1 MFLQKTYLATRRR
14 IDLLIVTNK
23 IKTKSMETKD
33 RTKTEV
39 SIELR
44 EVQREI
50 SKARSTRNWA
60 KISFLNQK
68 RIRLQEELDYL
79 KSKDKFY
86 YQEQNLEKSL
96 VSWAA
101 KTLNLSL
108 NMADLSVY
116 YLDLYLLH
124 FKERGFVPTD
134 EWKTKEKA
142 FHEATKELAEYMR
155 YFFKGKSSD
164 DNSESMSELM
174 DLIERD
180 YYTDREKVHHKQ
192 YEEKL

>member
-1 MFLQKTYLATRRR
+1 ME
-14 IDLLIVTNK
+14 
-23 IKTKSMETKD
+23 KTKQQI
-33 RTKTEV
+33 

-44 EVQREI
+44 EIQREI

-60 KISFLNQK
+60 KITYLNQK
-68 RIRLQEELDYL
+68 RLKLQEEMDYI

-86 YQEQNLEKSL
+86 YQEQNMEKSL

-116 YLDLYLLH
+116 YLDLYMVH

-134 EWKTKEKA
+134 EWKEKERNFRNA
-142 FHEATKELAEYMR
+142 ANQLADYMR

-180 YYTDREKVHHKQ
+180 YYTDREKIHHKQ
-192 YEEKL
+192 YEEKA

>member
-1 MFLQKTYLATRRR
+1 
-14 IDLLIVTNK
+14 
-23 IKTKSMETKD
+23 METKD

-124 FKERGFVPTD
+124 FKERGFIPTG
-134 EWKTKEKA
+134 KLKKKHFMKLQKNLQNICGISLKENPLTIIQKA
-142 FHEATKELAEYMR
+142 CRNL
-155 YFFKGKSSD
+155 
-164 DNSESMSELM
+164 
-174 DLIERD
+174 
-180 YYTDREKVHHKQ
+180 
-192 YEEKL
+192 

>member
-1 MFLQKTYLATRRR
+1 ME
-14 IDLLIVTNK
+14 
-23 IKTKSMETKD
+23 KTKQQ
-33 RTKTEV
+33 V

-44 EVQREI
+44 EIQREI

-60 KISFLNQK
+60 KITYLNQK
-68 RIRLQEELDYL
+68 RLKLQEEMDYI
-79 KSKDKFY
+79 KSKDNFY
-86 YQEQNLEKSL
+86 YQEQNMEKSL
-96 VSWAA
+96 ISWAA

-116 YLDLYLLH
+116 YLDLYMIH

-134 EWKTKEKA
+134 EWKEKERNFRA
-142 FHEATKELAEYMR
+142 AANQLADYMR

-192 YEEKL
+192 YEEKA

>member
-1 MFLQKTYLATRRR
+1 ME
-14 IDLLIVTNK
+14 
-23 IKTKSMETKD
+23 KTKQQI
-33 RTKTEV
+33 

-44 EVQREI
+44 EIQREI

-60 KISFLNQK
+60 KITYLNQK
-68 RIRLQEELDYL
+68 RLKLQEEMDYI
-79 KSKDKFY
+79 KSKNKFY
-86 YQEQNLEKSL
+86 YQEQNMEKSL
-96 VSWAA
+96 ISWAA

-116 YLDLYLLH
+116 YLDLYMIH

-134 EWKTKEKA
+134 EWKEKERNFRA
-142 FHEATKELAEYMR
+142 AANQLADYMR

-180 YYTDREKVHHKQ
+180 YYTDREKIHHKQ
-192 YEEKL
+192 YEEKA

>member
-1 MFLQKTYLATRRR
+1 M
-14 IDLLIVTNK
+14 
-23 IKTKSMETKD
+23 
-33 RTKTEV
+33 
-39 SIELR
+39 
-44 EVQREI
+44 
-50 SKARSTRNWA
+50 
-60 KISFLNQK
+60 
-68 RIRLQEELDYL
+68 
-79 KSKDKFY
+79 
-86 YQEQNLEKSL
+86 EKSL

-116 YLDLYLLH
+116 YLDLYMIH

-134 EWKTKEKA
+134 EWKEKERNFRA
-142 FHEATKELAEYMR
+142 AANQLADYMR

-192 YEEKL
+192 YEDKV

>member
-1 MFLQKTYLATRRR
+1 MK
-14 IDLLIVTNK
+14 
-23 IKTKSMETKD
+23 E
-33 RTKTEV
+33 RTKTEISV
-39 SIELR
+39 ELR
-44 EVQREI
+44 DIQKEI
-50 SKARSTRNWA
+50 SEARSARNWA
-60 KISFLNQK
+60 KIAYLNGK
-68 RIRLQEELDYL
+68 RVKLQEELDYIQ
-79 KSKDKFY
+79 SKDRFY

-116 YLDLYLLH
+116 YLDLYMLH
-124 FKERGFVPTD
+124 FKDRGFVPTD
-134 EWKTKEKA
+134 EWKEKEKA
-142 FHEATKELAEYMR
+142 FHEAAKAFADHMR

-164 DNSESMSELM
+164 DNSESMVELM

-192 YEEKL
+192 YESKM

>member
-1 MFLQKTYLATRRR
+1 
-14 IDLLIVTNK
+14 
-23 IKTKSMETKD
+23 METKD

-44 EVQREI
+44 EIQREI
-50 SKARSTRNWA
+50 SKARSMRNWA
-60 KISFLNQK
+60 KITYLNQK
-68 RIRLQEELDYL
+68 RLKLQEEMDYI

-86 YQEQNLEKSL
+86 YQEQNMEKSL

-116 YLDLYLLH
+116 YLDLYMVH
-124 FKERGFVPTD
+124 FKERGLVPTD
-134 EWKTKEKA
+134 EWKEKEKA
-142 FHEATKELAEYMR
+142 FRNAANQLSDYMR

-192 YEEKL
+192 YEEKV

>member
-1 MFLQKTYLATRRR
+1 
-14 IDLLIVTNK
+14 
-23 IKTKSMETKD
+23 METKD
-33 RTKTEV
+33 RTKIEV

-86 YQEQNLEKSL
+86 YQEQNMEKSL

-116 YLDLYLLH
+116 YLDLYMVH

-134 EWKTKEKA
+134 EWKEKERNFRA
-142 FHEATKELAEYMR
+142 AANQLADYMR

-192 YEEKL
+192 YEDKV

>member
-1 MFLQKTYLATRRR
+1 MLEKMKEIIADQLSVDADSITETTSFKD
-14 IDLLIVTNK
+14 DLGADSL
-23 IKTKSMETKD
+23 D
-33 RTKTEV
+33 LF
-39 SIELR
+39 ELVMAL
-44 EVQREI
+44 EDEYSVEI
-50 SKARSTRNWA
+50 PSEDLEKLTTVGAVM
-60 KISFLNQK
+60 
-68 RIRLQEELDYL
+68 DYL

-142 FHEATKELAEYMR
+142 FHEAAKGLAEYMR

>member
-1 MFLQKTYLATRRR
+1 ME
-14 IDLLIVTNK
+14 
-23 IKTKSMETKD
+23 KTKQQI
-33 RTKTEV
+33 

-44 EVQREI
+44 EIQREI

-60 KISFLNQK
+60 KITYLNQK
-68 RIRLQEELDYL
+68 RLKLQEEMDYI
-79 KSKDKFY
+79 KSKDNFY
-86 YQEQNLEKSL
+86 YQEQNMEKSL
-96 VSWAA
+96 ISWAA

-116 YLDLYLLH
+116 YLDLYMIH

-134 EWKTKEKA
+134 EWKEKERNFRA
-142 FHEATKELAEYMR
+142 AANQLADYMR

-180 YYTDREKVHHKQ
+180 YYTDREKIHHKQ
-192 YEEKL
+192 YEEKA

>member
-1 MFLQKTYLATRRR
+1 
-14 IDLLIVTNK
+14 
-23 IKTKSMETKD
+23 METKD

-124 FKERGFVPTD
+124 FKERGFVPILM
-134 EWKTKEKA
+134 KA
-142 FHEATKELAEYMR
+142 KKDGTISKLREYMSFRQAIIELAE
-155 YFFKGKSSD
+155 
-164 DNSESMSELM
+164 
-174 DLIERD
+174 
-180 YYTDREKVHHKQ
+180 
-192 YEEKL
+192 

>member
-1 MFLQKTYLATRRR
+1 
-14 IDLLIVTNK
+14 
-23 IKTKSMETKD
+23 METKD

-134 EWKTKEKA
+134 EWKAKEKA
-142 FHEATKELAEYMR
+142 FHEAAKGLAEYMR

-180 YYTDREKVHHKQ
+180 YYTDREKVYHKQ
-192 YEEKL
+192 YEDKV

>member
-1 MFLQKTYLATRRR
+1 ME
-14 IDLLIVTNK
+14 
-23 IKTKSMETKD
+23 KTKQQI
-33 RTKTEV
+33 

-44 EVQREI
+44 EIQREI

-60 KISFLNQK
+60 KITYLNQK
-68 RIRLQEELDYL
+68 RLKLQEEMDYI
-79 KSKDKFY
+79 KSKDNFY
-86 YQEQNLEKSL
+86 YQEQNMEKSL
-96 VSWAA
+96 ISWAA

-116 YLDLYLLH
+116 YLDLYMIH

-134 EWKTKEKA
+134 EWKEKERNFRA
-142 FHEATKELAEYMR
+142 AANQLADYMR

-192 YEEKL
+192 YEDKV

>member
-1 MFLQKTYLATRRR
+1 ME
-14 IDLLIVTNK
+14 
-23 IKTKSMETKD
+23 KTKQQI
-33 RTKTEV
+33 

-44 EVQREI
+44 EIQREI

-60 KISFLNQK
+60 KITYLNQK
-68 RIRLQEELDYL
+68 RLKLQEEMDYI

-86 YQEQNLEKSL
+86 YQEQNMKKSL
-96 VSWAA
+96 ISWAA

-116 YLDLYLLH
+116 YLDLYMIH

-134 EWKTKEKA
+134 EWKEKERNFRA
-142 FHEATKELAEYMR
+142 AANQLADYMR

-192 YEEKL
+192 YEEKV

>member
-1 MFLQKTYLATRRR
+1 
-14 IDLLIVTNK
+14 
-23 IKTKSMETKD
+23 METKD

-44 EVQREI
+44 EVQRGI

-60 KISFLNQK
+60 KITYLNQK
-68 RIRLQEELDYL
+68 RLKLQEEMDYI
-79 KSKDKFY
+79 KSKDNFY
-86 YQEQNLEKSL
+86 YQEQNMEKSL

-116 YLDLYLLH
+116 YLDLYMVH

-134 EWKTKEKA
+134 EWKEKERKFRA
-142 FHEATKELAEYMR
+142 AANQLSDYMR

-192 YEEKL
+192 YEDKV

>member
-1 MFLQKTYLATRRR
+1 M
-14 IDLLIVTNK
+14 
-23 IKTKSMETKD
+23 
-33 RTKTEV
+33 
-39 SIELR
+39 
-44 EVQREI
+44 
-50 SKARSTRNWA
+50 
-60 KISFLNQK
+60 
-68 RIRLQEELDYL
+68 DYI

-86 YQEQNLEKSL
+86 YQEQNMEKSL

-116 YLDLYLLH
+116 YLDLYMVH

-134 EWKTKEKA
+134 EWKEKERNFRNA
-142 FHEATKELAEYMR
+142 ANQLADYMR

-192 YEEKL
+192 YEEKV

>member
-1 MFLQKTYLATRRR
+1 
-14 IDLLIVTNK
+14 
-23 IKTKSMETKD
+23 METKD

-86 YQEQNLEKSL
+86 YQEQNMEKSL

-134 EWKTKEKA
+134 EWKAKEKA
-142 FHEATKELAEYMR
+142 FHEAAKELAEYMR
-155 YFFKGKSSD
+155 CFFKGKSSD
-164 DNSESMSELM
+164 DNSENMSELM

>member
-1 MFLQKTYLATRRR
+1 ME
-14 IDLLIVTNK
+14 
-23 IKTKSMETKD
+23 KTKQQL
-33 RTKTEV
+33 

-44 EVQREI
+44 EIQREI

-60 KISFLNQK
+60 KITYLNQK
-68 RIRLQEELDYL
+68 RLKLQEEMDYI
-79 KSKDKFY
+79 KPKDNFY
-86 YQEQNLEKSL
+86 YQEQNMEKSL
-96 VSWAA
+96 ISWAA

-116 YLDLYLLH
+116 YLDLYMIH

-134 EWKTKEKA
+134 EWKEKERNFRA
-142 FHEATKELAEYMR
+142 AANQLADYMR

-192 YEEKL
+192 YEDKV

>member
-1 MFLQKTYLATRRR
+1 ME
-14 IDLLIVTNK
+14 
-23 IKTKSMETKD
+23 KTKQQI
-33 RTKTEV
+33 

-44 EVQREI
+44 EIQREI
-50 SKARSTRNWA
+50 SKARSMRNWV
-60 KISFLNQK
+60 KITYLNQK
-68 RIRLQEELDYL
+68 RLKLQEEMDYI
-79 KSKDKFY
+79 KSKDNFY
-86 YQEQNLEKSL
+86 YQEQNMEKSL
-96 VSWAA
+96 ISWAA

-116 YLDLYLLH
+116 YLDLYMIH

-134 EWKTKEKA
+134 EWKEKERNFRA
-142 FHEATKELAEYMR
+142 AANQLADYMR

-192 YEEKL
+192 YEDKV

>member
-1 MFLQKTYLATRRR
+1 ME
-14 IDLLIVTNK
+14 
-23 IKTKSMETKD
+23 KTKQQI
-33 RTKTEV
+33 

-44 EVQREI
+44 EIQREI

-60 KISFLNQK
+60 KITYLNQK
-68 RIRLQEELDYL
+68 RLKLQEEMDYI
-79 KSKDKFY
+79 KSKDNFY
-86 YQEQNLEKSL
+86 YQEQNMEKSL
-96 VSWAA
+96 ISWAA

-116 YLDLYLLH
+116 YLDLYMIH

-134 EWKTKEKA
+134 EWKEKERNFCA
-142 FHEATKELAEYMR
+142 AANQLADYMR

-180 YYTDREKVHHKQ
+180 YYTDREKIHHKQ
-192 YEEKL
+192 YEEKA

>member
-1 MFLQKTYLATRRR
+1 
-14 IDLLIVTNK
+14 
-23 IKTKSMETKD
+23 METKD

-86 YQEQNLEKSL
+86 YQEQNMEKSL

-116 YLDLYLLH
+116 YLDLYMVH

-134 EWKTKEKA
+134 EWKEKERNFRA
-142 FHEATKELAEYMR
+142 AANQLSDYMR

-192 YEEKL
+192 YEDKV

>member
-1 MFLQKTYLATRRR
+1 
-14 IDLLIVTNK
+14 
-23 IKTKSMETKD
+23 METKD

-44 EVQREI
+44 EIQREI

-60 KISFLNQK
+60 KITYLNQK
-68 RIRLQEELDYL
+68 RLKLQEEMDYI

-86 YQEQNLEKSL
+86 YQEQNMEKSL

-116 YLDLYLLH
+116 YLDLYMAH

-134 EWKTKEKA
+134 EWKEKERNFRNA
-142 FHEATKELAEYMR
+142 ANQLSDYMR

-192 YEEKL
+192 YEDKV

>member
-1 MFLQKTYLATRRR
+1 M
-14 IDLLIVTNK
+14 
-23 IKTKSMETKD
+23 
-33 RTKTEV
+33 
-39 SIELR
+39 
-44 EVQREI
+44 
-50 SKARSTRNWA
+50 
-60 KISFLNQK
+60 
-68 RIRLQEELDYL
+68 
-79 KSKDKFY
+79 
-86 YQEQNLEKSL
+86 EKSL

-124 FKERGFVPTD
+124 FKERGFIPTD

-142 FHEATKELAEYMR
+142 FHEAAKELAEYMR

>member
-1 MFLQKTYLATRRR
+1 ME
-14 IDLLIVTNK
+14 
-23 IKTKSMETKD
+23 KTKQQI
-33 RTKTEV
+33 

-44 EVQREI
+44 EIQREI

-60 KISFLNQK
+60 KITYLNQK
-68 RIRLQEELDYL
+68 RLKLQEEMDYI
-79 KSKDKFY
+79 KSKDNFY
-86 YQEQNLEKSL
+86 YQEQNMEKSL
-96 VSWAA
+96 ISWAA

-116 YLDLYLLH
+116 YLDLYMIH

-134 EWKTKEKA
+134 EWKEKERNFRA
-142 FHEATKELAEYMR
+142 AANQLADYMR

-192 YEEKL
+192 YEEKA

>member
-1 MFLQKTYLATRRR
+1 
-14 IDLLIVTNK
+14 
-23 IKTKSMETKD
+23 ME
-33 RTKTEV
+33 RTKQQI

-44 EVQREI
+44 EIQREI

-60 KISFLNQK
+60 KITYLNQK
-68 RIRLQEELDYL
+68 RLKLQEEMDYI

-86 YQEQNLEKSL
+86 YQEQNMEKSL
-96 VSWAA
+96 ISWAA

-116 YLDLYLLH
+116 YLDLYMVH
-124 FKERGFVPTD
+124 FRERGFVPTD
-134 EWKTKEKA
+134 EWKEKERNFRA
-142 FHEATKELAEYMR
+142 AANQLADYMR

>member
-1 MFLQKTYLATRRR
+1 MK
-14 IDLLIVTNK
+14 
-23 IKTKSMETKD
+23 TKD
-33 RTKTEV
+33 RTKIEV
-39 SIELR
+39 SIELG

-86 YQEQNLEKSL
+86 YQEQNMEKSL

-116 YLDLYLLH
+116 YLDLYMVH

-134 EWKTKEKA
+134 EWKEKERNFRA
-142 FHEATKELAEYMR
+142 AANQLADYMR

-192 YEEKL
+192 YEEKA

>member
-1 MFLQKTYLATRRR
+1 ME
-14 IDLLIVTNK
+14 
-23 IKTKSMETKD
+23 KTKQQI
-33 RTKTEV
+33 

-44 EVQREI
+44 EIQREI

-60 KISFLNQK
+60 KITYLNQK
-68 RIRLQEELDYL
+68 RLKLQEEMDYI
-79 KSKDKFY
+79 KSKDNFY
-86 YQEQNLEKSL
+86 YQEQNMEKSL
-96 VSWAA
+96 ISWAA
-101 KTLNLSL
+101 KTFNLSL

-116 YLDLYLLH
+116 YLDLYMIH

-134 EWKTKEKA
+134 EWKEKERNFRA
-142 FHEATKELAEYMR
+142 AANQLADYMR

-174 DLIERD
+174 NLIERD

-192 YEEKL
+192 YEEKA

>member
-1 MFLQKTYLATRRR
+1 
-14 IDLLIVTNK
+14 
-23 IKTKSMETKD
+23 METKD

-79 KSKDKFY
+79 KSKNNFY
-86 YQEQNLEKSL
+86 YQEQNMEKSL
-96 VSWAA
+96 ISWAA

-116 YLDLYLLH
+116 YLDLYMIH

-134 EWKTKEKA
+134 EWKEKERNFRA
-142 FHEATKELAEYMR
+142 AANQLADYMR

-192 YEEKL
+192 YEDKV

>member
-1 MFLQKTYLATRRR
+1 ME
-14 IDLLIVTNK
+14 
-23 IKTKSMETKD
+23 KTKQQI
-33 RTKTEV
+33 

-44 EVQREI
+44 EIQREI

-60 KISFLNQK
+60 KITYLNQK
-68 RIRLQEELDYL
+68 RLKLQEEMDYI
-79 KSKDKFY
+79 KSKDNFY
-86 YQEQNLEKSL
+86 YQAQNMEKSL

-116 YLDLYLLH
+116 YLDLYMIH

-134 EWKTKEKA
+134 EWKEKERNFRA
-142 FHEATKELAEYMR
+142 AANQLADYMR

-192 YEEKL
+192 YEEKA

>member
-1 MFLQKTYLATRRR
+1 ME
-14 IDLLIVTNK
+14 
-23 IKTKSMETKD
+23 KTKQQI
-33 RTKTEV
+33 

-44 EVQREI
+44 EIQREI

-60 KISFLNQK
+60 KITYLNQK
-68 RIRLQEELDYL
+68 RLKLQEEMDYI
-79 KSKDKFY
+79 KSKDNFY
-86 YQEQNLEKSL
+86 YQEQNMEKSL
-96 VSWAA
+96 ISWAA

-116 YLDLYLLH
+116 YLDLYMIH

-134 EWKTKEKA
+134 EWKEKERNFRA
-142 FHEATKELAEYMR
+142 AANQLADYMR
-155 YFFKGKSSD
+155 YLFKGKSSD

-174 DLIERD
+174 GLIERD

-192 YEEKL
+192 YEDKV

>member
-1 MFLQKTYLATRRR
+1 ME
-14 IDLLIVTNK
+14 
-23 IKTKSMETKD
+23 KTKQQI
-33 RTKTEV
+33 

-44 EVQREI
+44 EIQREI

-60 KISFLNQK
+60 KITYLNQK
-68 RIRLQEELDYL
+68 RLKLQEEMDYI

-86 YQEQNLEKSL
+86 YQEQNMEKSL

-116 YLDLYLLH
+116 YLDLYMVH

-134 EWKTKEKA
+134 EWKEKERNFRA
-142 FHEATKELAEYMR
+142 AANQLADYMR

-164 DNSESMSELM
+164 DNSESMSELI

-180 YYTDREKVHHKQ
+180 YYTDREKIHHKQ
-192 YEEKL
+192 YEEKA

>member
-1 MFLQKTYLATRRR
+1 ME
-14 IDLLIVTNK
+14 
-23 IKTKSMETKD
+23 KTKQQI
-33 RTKTEV
+33 

-44 EVQREI
+44 EIQREI

-60 KISFLNQK
+60 KITYLNQK
-68 RIRLQEELDYL
+68 RLKLQEEMDYI
-79 KSKDKFY
+79 KSKDNFY
-86 YQEQNLEKSL
+86 YQEQNMEKSL

-116 YLDLYLLH
+116 YLDLYMVH

-134 EWKTKEKA
+134 EWKEKEKA
-142 FHEATKELAEYMR
+142 FRAAANQLSDYMR

-192 YEEKL
+192 YEEKV

>member
-1 MFLQKTYLATRRR
+1 ME
-14 IDLLIVTNK
+14 
-23 IKTKSMETKD
+23 KTKQQI
-33 RTKTEV
+33 

-44 EVQREI
+44 EIQGEI

-60 KISFLNQK
+60 KITYLNQK
-68 RIRLQEELDYL
+68 RLKLQEEMDYI
-79 KSKDKFY
+79 KSKDNFY
-86 YQEQNLEKSL
+86 YQEQNMEKSL
-96 VSWAA
+96 ISWAA

-116 YLDLYLLH
+116 YLDLYMIH

-134 EWKTKEKA
+134 EWKEKERNFRA
-142 FHEATKELAEYMR
+142 AANQLADYMR

-192 YEEKL
+192 YEEKA

>member
-1 MFLQKTYLATRRR
+1 ME
-14 IDLLIVTNK
+14 
-23 IKTKSMETKD
+23 KTKQQI
-33 RTKTEV
+33 

-44 EVQREI
+44 EIQREI

-60 KISFLNQK
+60 KITYLNQK
-68 RIRLQEELDYL
+68 RLKLQEEMDYI
-79 KSKDKFY
+79 KSKDNFY
-86 YQEQNLEKSL
+86 YQEQNMEKSL

-116 YLDLYLLH
+116 YLDLYMIH

-134 EWKTKEKA
+134 EWKEKERNFRA
-142 FHEATKELAEYMR
+142 AANQLADYMR

-192 YEEKL
+192 YEEKA

>member
-1 MFLQKTYLATRRR
+1 ME
-14 IDLLIVTNK
+14 
-23 IKTKSMETKD
+23 KTKQQI
-33 RTKTEV
+33 

-44 EVQREI
+44 EIQREI

-60 KISFLNQK
+60 KITYLNQK
-68 RIRLQEELDYL
+68 SLKLQEEMDYI
-79 KSKDKFY
+79 KSKDNFY
-86 YQEQNLEKSL
+86 YQEQNMEKSL
-96 VSWAA
+96 ISWAA

-116 YLDLYLLH
+116 YLDLYMIH

-134 EWKTKEKA
+134 EWKEKERNFRA
-142 FHEATKELAEYMR
+142 AANQLADYMR

-192 YEEKL
+192 YEDKV

>member
-1 MFLQKTYLATRRR
+1 ME
-14 IDLLIVTNK
+14 
-23 IKTKSMETKD
+23 KTKQQI
-33 RTKTEV
+33 

-44 EVQREI
+44 EIQREI
-50 SKARSTRNWA
+50 SKARSTWNWA
-60 KISFLNQK
+60 KITYLNQK
-68 RIRLQEELDYL
+68 RLKLQEEMDYI
-79 KSKDKFY
+79 KSKDNFY
-86 YQEQNLEKSL
+86 YQEQNMEKSL
-96 VSWAA
+96 ISWAA

-116 YLDLYLLH
+116 YLDLYMIH

-134 EWKTKEKA
+134 EWKEKERNFRA
-142 FHEATKELAEYMR
+142 AANQLADYMR

-180 YYTDREKVHHKQ
+180 YYTDREKIHHKQ
-192 YEEKL
+192 YEEKA